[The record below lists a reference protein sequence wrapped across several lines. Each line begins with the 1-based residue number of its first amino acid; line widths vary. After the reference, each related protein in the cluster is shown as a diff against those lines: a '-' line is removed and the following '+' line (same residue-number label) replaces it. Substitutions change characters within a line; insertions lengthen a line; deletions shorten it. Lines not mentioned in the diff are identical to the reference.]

1 MHFLVT
7 KIEFD
12 FDEYG
17 DGNPEW
23 QLSQEEKDFIT
34 DNALGI
40 WSVDDEEELVDS
52 ISDKT
57 GWCIRS
63 IDYQPNAPHSLTSFL
78 QETQMRHLIPLTP
91 DQLSIVEASLQSSL
105 KYADSEYIE
114 LVDEIMKEIKDNTR
128 FGGNL

>member
-1 MHFLVT
+1 MKFLV
-7 KIEFD
+7 KDIGFD
-12 FDEYG
+12 FDEFG

-23 QLSQEEKDFIT
+23 QLTQEEKDFIT
-34 DNALGI
+34 KNALGI

-78 QETQMRHLIPLTP
+78 
-91 DQLSIVEASLQSSL
+91 
-105 KYADSEYIE
+105 
-114 LVDEIMKEIKDNTR
+114 
-128 FGGNL
+128 